1 MFEEIYRKG
10 NIEIDKE
17 YKSKTSG
24 SLTLSGAVAL
34 GTAVMIGAGIFA
46 ITGQAAGLA
55 GPYFPLAFLGAAIV
69 VSFSAYSYVK
79 LSNTFPS
86 SGGIA
91 MFLKEQYGL
100 GAITG
105 IFSMFMYVSMVVN
118 ESLVSRTF
126 GSYLLQIIPLKPR
139 SFWVPV
145 FGVTLLAIAFAINIA
160 SNKIIQTTEGVL
172 AGIKIF
178 GLLIFA
184 IAGIWLMS
192 YSNLINE
199 SNETSFKFSIEG
211 FLAAVALAVLAYKGF
226 TTITN
231 SGGEIVEPK
240 KNTGRA
246 IIIAIGI
253 CFVTYMLIAL
263 AVAGNLSLKQIISA
277 QDFALAQAARP
288 AFGDFGIWFTVIIAI
303 VATSSGVI
311 ASVFAASR
319 MLAMLTK
326 MKEVPRKHFDMFG
339 NLRTHT
345 LLYTIAFAMLLTIFF
360 DLRRIAALGAIFY
373 LIMDI
378 AIHWGLIHKLKSK
391 VKFNLYI
398 VWIAIILD
406 SIILFA
412 FIWVKTKSDIFI
424 IYTSLIGIAII
435 VIAEILFMRSHTDE
449 DGKMHMEME
458 DS

>member
-1 MFEEIYRKG
+1 MDP
-10 NIEIDKE
+10 NSDKNLD
-17 YKSKTSG
+17 KAD
-24 SLTLSGAVAL
+24 SLTLFGAVSL

-46 ITGQAAGLA
+46 ITGQAASLA
-55 GPYFPLAFLGAAIV
+55 GPWFPLAFLGAAIV
-69 VSFSAYSYVK
+69 VAFSAYTYVK
-79 LSNTFPS
+79 LSNAFPS

-126 GSYLLQIIPLKPR
+126 GSYLLQIIPLKPL
-139 SFWVPV
+139 SFWVPAL
-145 FGVTLLAIAFAINIA
+145 GVTLLAIAFLVNIT
-160 SNKIIQTTEGVL
+160 SNKVIQSTEGIL
-172 AGIKIF
+172 AGVKIL

-192 YSNLINE
+192 YSNLINK
-199 SNETSFKFSIEG
+199 SNETSFTFSFEG
-211 FLAAVALAVLAYKGF
+211 FLAAVALCVLAYKGF

-253 CFVTYMLIAL
+253 CFITYTLIAL
-263 AVAGNLSLKQIISA
+263 AVAGNLSLKKIISA
-277 QDFALAQAARP
+277 QDFALAEAARP
-288 AFGDFGIWFTVIIAI
+288 AFGNFGIWFTVIIAI

-326 MKEVPRKHFDMFG
+326 MKEVPRKDIDMFDD
-339 NLRTHT
+339 LRTQT
-345 LLYTIAFAMLLTIFF
+345 LIYTIAIAMLLTIFF

-378 AIHWGLIHKLKSK
+378 AIHWGLIHKLKGK
-391 VKFNLYI
+391 VKFNKYI
-398 VWIAIILD
+398 VWFAIILD
-406 SIILFA
+406 SIILVA

-424 IYTSLIGIAII
+424 IYTSLIGIAVI
-435 VIAEILFMRSHTDE
+435 VIAEILFMRSHTDS
-449 DGKMHMEME
+449 DGKMHMEM
-458 DS
+458 DN